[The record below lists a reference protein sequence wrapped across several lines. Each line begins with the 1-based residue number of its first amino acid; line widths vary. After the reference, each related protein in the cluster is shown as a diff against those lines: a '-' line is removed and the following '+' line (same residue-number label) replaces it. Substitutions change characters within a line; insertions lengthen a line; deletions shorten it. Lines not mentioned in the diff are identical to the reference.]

1 MVTSTLYSFGRP
13 ANTESETSESSG
25 LCPTASRL
33 VASSLARAT
42 NSEMDSVGAFL
53 RLYSSC
59 LSSRRLALFCAVKVA
74 SSLSHKALA
83 VATSSAIER

>member
-13 ANTESETSESSG
+13 ASSDSETSKSSG

-42 NSEMDSVGAFL
+42 NSAIDSVGAFL
-53 RLYSSC
+53 RLFSSC
-59 LSSRRLALFCAVKVA
+59 LSRRRLALLYAVKVA
-74 SSLSHKALA
+74 SSLSHRALA